1 MTKRIGYVAAVTE
14 YESGWGQR
22 PDGYILCLDK
32 QKGLEFATRENGKV
46 WSMEDGSE
54 FSIAGDFKLCILTE
68 IGYDELIEREDHQ
81 RLWIQNSEYNKFVKE
96 V

>member
-1 MTKRIGYVAAVTE
+1 MTKYVGYVASVTE

-22 PDGYILCLDK
+22 PDGYIVCLDK
-32 QKGLEFATRENGKV
+32 NNGIEFATKENGKV
-46 WSMEDGSE
+46 WSMDDGSE

-68 IGYDELIEREDHQ
+68 IGYDKLIEREDHQ

>member
-22 PDGYILCLDK
+22 PDGHIVCLDK
-32 QKGLEFATRENGKV
+32 NKGIEFATRENGKV
-46 WSMEDGSE
+46 WSMDDGPE
-54 FSIAGDFKLCILTE
+54 FSIAGDFKLCVLTE
-68 IGYDELIEREDHQ
+68 TGYDELIEREDHQ